1 MGFGLAFTAY
11 VLHLHSMNSATQL
24 QLLQQLRKRQG
35 LIKQGFTLVE
45 LMIVVAIVGLLS
57 AVALPQF
64 LSARDRADAK
74 AKVGELVGIAKEC
87 STFNA
92 EADMTPST
100 ITGPINTVI
109 CGGSIP
115 SDRTLSSR
123 TWRVNVGVEC
133 VGTSLTTNQVK
144 MQIFSSGRMVCS

>member
-1 MGFGLAFTAY
+1 
-11 VLHLHSMNSATQL
+11 MNSATQL
-24 QLLQQLRKRQG
+24 HLLQQLRKRQG

-57 AVALPQF
+57 AAALPQF

-92 EADMTPST
+92 EADITPTT
-100 ITGPINTVI
+100 ITGPVAANVVV
-109 CGGSIP
+109 CGGSSP
-115 SDRTLSSR
+115 SERSMTSR
-123 TWRVNVGVEC
+123 AWRVSVGVEC
-133 VGTSLTTNQVK
+133 VGTTLTSTAVK
-144 MQIFSSGRMVCS
+144 MVISNSGRMVCST

>member
-1 MGFGLAFTAY
+1 
-11 VLHLHSMNSATQL
+11 MNSATQL

-57 AVALPQF
+57 AAALPQF

-74 AKVGELVGIAKEC
+74 AKVGELVGMAKEC

-92 EADMTPST
+92 EADITPTT
-100 ITGPINTVI
+100 ITGPLTANVVV
-109 CGGSIP
+109 CGGSSP
-115 SDRTLSSR
+115 SERSMTSR
-123 TWRVNVGVEC
+123 SWRVNVPVEC
-133 VGTSLTTNQVK
+133 LGTTLTSTQVK
-144 MQIFSSGRMVCS
+144 MVISNAGRMVCSI

>member
-1 MGFGLAFTAY
+1 M
-11 VLHLHSMNSATQL
+11 LHSHSMNSATQL

-57 AVALPQF
+57 AAALPQF

-74 AKVGELVGIAKEC
+74 AKVGELVGMAKEC

-92 EADMTPST
+92 EADITPTT
-100 ITGPINTVI
+100 ITGPLTANVVV
-109 CGGSIP
+109 CGGSSP
-115 SDRTLSSR
+115 SERSMTSR
-123 TWRVNVGVEC
+123 SWRVNVPVEC
-133 VGTSLTTNQVK
+133 LGTTLTSTVVK
-144 MQIFSSGRMVCS
+144 MVISNAGRMVCSI

>member
-1 MGFGLAFTAY
+1 MLQS
-11 VLHLHSMNSATQL
+11 HSMNSATQL

-57 AVALPQF
+57 AAALPQF

-92 EADMTPST
+92 ETDMTPST
-100 ITGPINTVI
+100 ITGPITSNTVA
-109 CGGSIP
+109 CGGSSP
-115 SDRTLSSR
+115 GTLTISSR
-123 TWRVNVGVEC
+123 TWRVSVAVQC
-133 VGTSLTTNQVK
+133 VGSSLTSTQVK
-144 MQIFSSGRMVCS
+144 MVISPAGRMECKL

>member
-1 MGFGLAFTAY
+1 M
-11 VLHLHSMNSATQL
+11 LHSHSMNSATQL

-57 AVALPQF
+57 AAALPQF

-74 AKVGELVGIAKEC
+74 AKVGELVGMAKEC

-92 EADMTPST
+92 EADITPTT
-100 ITGPINTVI
+100 ITGPLTANVVV
-109 CGGSIP
+109 CGGSSP
-115 SDRTLSSR
+115 SERSMPSR
-123 TWRVNVGVEC
+123 SWRVNVPVEC
-133 VGTSLTTNQVK
+133 LGTTLTSTQVK
-144 MQIFSSGRMVCS
+144 MVISNAGRMVCSI

>member
-1 MGFGLAFTAY
+1 
-11 VLHLHSMNSATQL
+11 MNSATQL
-24 QLLQQLRKRQG
+24 HLLQQLRKRQG

-57 AVALPQF
+57 AAALPQF

-74 AKVGELVGIAKEC
+74 AKVGELVGMAKEC

-92 EADMTPST
+92 EADMTKST
-100 ITGPINTVI
+100 ITGPIAANVVT

-115 SDRTLSSR
+115 DTMSMTSR
-123 TWRVNVGVEC
+123 AWRVSVGVQC
-133 VGTSLTTNQVK
+133 VGSSLTSTAVK
-144 MQIFSSGRMVCS
+144 MVIQPSGRMVCST

>member
-1 MGFGLAFTAY
+1 
-11 VLHLHSMNSATQL
+11 MNSATQL

-57 AVALPQF
+57 AAALPQF

-74 AKVGELVGIAKEC
+74 AKVGELVGMAKEC

-92 EADMTPST
+92 EADITPTT
-100 ITGPINTVI
+100 ITGPLTANVVV
-109 CGGSIP
+109 CGGSSP
-115 SDRTLSSR
+115 SERSMTSR
-123 TWRVNVGVEC
+123 SWRVNVPVQC
-133 VGTSLTTNQVK
+133 LGTTLTSTVVK
-144 MQIFSSGRMVCS
+144 MVISNAGRMVCSI

>member
-1 MGFGLAFTAY
+1 
-11 VLHLHSMNSATQL
+11 MNSATQL

-57 AVALPQF
+57 AAALPQF

-92 EADMTPST
+92 EADITPTT
-100 ITGPINTVI
+100 ITGPLTANVVV
-109 CGGSIP
+109 CGGSSP
-115 SDRTLSSR
+115 SERSMTSR
-123 TWRVNVGVEC
+123 SWRVNVPVQC
-133 VGTSLTTNQVK
+133 LGTTLTSTVVK
-144 MQIFSSGRMVCS
+144 MVISNAGRMVCSI

>member
-1 MGFGLAFTAY
+1 
-11 VLHLHSMNSATQL
+11 MNSAIQL

-57 AVALPQF
+57 AAALPQF

-92 EADMTPST
+92 EADITPTT
-100 ITGPINTVI
+100 ITGPLTANVVV
-109 CGGSIP
+109 CGGSSP
-115 SDRTLSSR
+115 SERSMTSR
-123 TWRVNVGVEC
+123 SWRVNVPVQC
-133 VGTSLTTNQVK
+133 LGTTLTSTVVK
-144 MQIFSSGRMVCS
+144 MVISNAGRMVCSI

>member
-1 MGFGLAFTAY
+1 
-11 VLHLHSMNSATQL
+11 MNSATQR

-57 AVALPQF
+57 AAALPQF

-74 AKVGELVGIAKEC
+74 AKVGELVGMAKEC

-92 EADMTPST
+92 EADITPTT
-100 ITGPINTVI
+100 ITGPLTANVVV
-109 CGGSIP
+109 CGGSSP
-115 SDRTLSSR
+115 SERSMTSR
-123 TWRVNVGVEC
+123 SWRVNVPVEC
-133 VGTSLTTNQVK
+133 LGTTLTSTVVK
-144 MQIFSSGRMVCS
+144 MVISNAGRMVCSI

>member
-1 MGFGLAFTAY
+1 M
-11 VLHLHSMNSATQL
+11 LHSHSMNSATQL

-57 AVALPQF
+57 AAALPQF

-74 AKVGELVGIAKEC
+74 AKVGELVGMAKEC

-92 EADMTPST
+92 EADITPTT
-100 ITGPINTVI
+100 ITGPLAANVVV
-109 CGGSIP
+109 CGGSSP
-115 SDRTLSSR
+115 SERSMTSR
-123 TWRVNVGVEC
+123 SWRVNVPVEC
-133 VGTSLTTNQVK
+133 LGTTLTSTQVK
-144 MQIFSSGRMVCS
+144 MVISNAGRMVCSI

>member
-1 MGFGLAFTAY
+1 M
-11 VLHLHSMNSATQL
+11 
-24 QLLQQLRKRQG
+24 
-35 LIKQGFTLVE
+35 
-45 LMIVVAIVGLLS
+45 VAIVGLLS

-92 EADMTPST
+92 EADMTPSP
-100 ITGPINTVI
+100 ITGPVNTVT
-109 CGGSIP
+109 CGGSTP

-123 TWRVNVGVEC
+123 SWRVNVGVQC

-144 MQIFSSGRMVCS
+144 MAIASSGRMTCS

>member
-1 MGFGLAFTAY
+1 
-11 VLHLHSMNSATQL
+11 MNTSTQL

-57 AVALPQF
+57 AAALPQF

-92 EADMTPST
+92 EADITPST
-100 ITGPINTVI
+100 ITGPVATNVVV
-109 CGGSIP
+109 CGGSSP
-115 SDRTLSSR
+115 SERSMTSR
-123 TWRVNVGVEC
+123 DWRVSVGVEC
-133 VGTSLTTNQVK
+133 VGTTLTSTAVK
-144 MQIFSSGRMVCS
+144 MVISNSGRMVCSI

>member
-1 MGFGLAFTAY
+1 
-11 VLHLHSMNSATQL
+11 MNSATQL

-57 AVALPQF
+57 AAALPQF

-74 AKVGELVGIAKEC
+74 AKVGELVGMAKEC

-92 EADMTPST
+92 EADITPTT
-100 ITGPINTVI
+100 ITGPLTANVVV
-109 CGGSIP
+109 CGGSSP
-115 SDRTLSSR
+115 SERSMTSR
-123 TWRVNVGVEC
+123 SWRVNVPVQC
-133 VGTSLTTNQVK
+133 LGTTLTSTFVK
-144 MQIFSSGRMVCS
+144 MVISNAGRMVCSI